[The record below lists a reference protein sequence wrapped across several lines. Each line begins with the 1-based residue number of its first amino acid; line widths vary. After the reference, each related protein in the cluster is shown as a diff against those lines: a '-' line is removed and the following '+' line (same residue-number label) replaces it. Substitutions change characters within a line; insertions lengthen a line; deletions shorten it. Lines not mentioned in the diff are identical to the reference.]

1 MTLEKLIKNHSS
13 NFDKTLDLHSLAL
26 RVPTFSEGSLA
37 SIIEQV
43 WLALLQ
49 LQKSASFLLAVGRAM
64 RGVIMWSE
72 LALLGDVASH
82 KHAHALLFERCLS
95 LSVFLCHEL

>member
-1 MTLEKLIKNHSS
+1 MTLQKLIKNHSS
-13 NFDKTLDLHSLAL
+13 KFDKTLDLHSLAL

-49 LQKSASFLLAVGRAM
+49 LQKSASLLLAVGRAM
-64 RGVIMWSE
+64 RGIFMWSV
-72 LALLGDVASH
+72 LALMGNIASRS
-82 KHAHALLFERCLS
+82 RCWL
-95 LSVFLCHEL
+95 